1 MNRDLSALLLWR
13 RPPARSPWLRRLRRE
28 LGGERGSVSVWMIT
42 TALTMML
49 CVGLAVD
56 LGGQVHAKQRT
67 QAIAAEAARAGGQQL
82 QASVAV
88 RGDAAVVDPTSAIAA
103 AKAYLAAVPDV
114 TGTVT
119 LASGGRV
126 EVATQS
132 VYATKILSMI
142 GVTALPVTGH
152 AEVQINRVLE
162 GTPR

>member
-1 MNRDLSALLLWR
+1 M
-13 RPPARSPWLRRLRRE
+13 
-28 LGGERGSVSVWMIT
+28 SVWIIT
-42 TALTMML
+42 TAVTMML

-56 LGGQVHAKQRT
+56 LSGHVHAKQRA

-82 QASVAV
+82 QAAAAV
-88 RGDAAVVDPTSAIAA
+88 RGDAAVVDASAAIAA
-103 AKAYLAAVPDV
+103 AKTYLAAVPDV

-152 AEVQINRVLE
+152 AEVEINRVLE